1 MVPVHHAKALT
12 KRTGMYAGAG
22 VLLWAALTGYLAW
35 PALPADGPWLRALA
49 LALASG
55 AVATGLAL
63 AACAALLSAMPLGM
77 PARGWPR
84 LLPAFLALPHMA
96 FALGVLL
103 LLSPSGMLVR
113 FLFALLAPLQALL
126 PWPLDTPPDW
136 QSTQDPWG
144 LGLVL
149 VLVCK
154 ETPFLLWCALAQW
167 QRPDLAQRW
176 RREMALARTWGYSER
191 RAWWRVVWPQLVP
204 RLGGPLLAVAMYSVS
219 VIDVAWIIG
228 PGAPPTLAVL
238 AWQWLQDANPA
249 QRAQGLAAM
258 AVLAACTAVL
268 AVLACAAYQSWLRM
282 GGRRRWSGGP
292 AAMPPLASQGL
303 YVPHSP
309 YSPALPWRPR
319 LAYRTLAAVYLAVA
333 AALAFSSVAGAW
345 PFPAVWPQQWT
356 LQAWQLVAGSSAA
369 LGTTLWLAFAS
380 ALSALA
386 LAVALLEALPR
397 RFHTA
402 LMGLALC
409 ALLVPALVWAWLL
422 QTGALALGLEGS
434 VTGLWLAHT
443 LTVWPY
449 LVLSLQAPYAGVDG
463 RLAAVA
469 ASLGR
474 SRWTFLWQV
483 QLPLLRGALAGA
495 GAIGFAVSVAQFLPT
510 LFVGGGRFST
520 VSTEALALSSGGQ
533 RSLVAAYALLQWV
546 LPACAFALAWWL
558 GRARRFALP
567 ALH

>member
-1 MVPVHHAKALT
+1 MTSVHHAKALT
-12 KRTGMYAGAG
+12 HRTGLYASAA
-22 VLLWAALTGYLAW
+22 VLLSASVCAYLAW
-35 PALPADGPWLRALA
+35 PALPAHGPWLRALG

-55 AVATGLAL
+55 AVATGVAL
-63 AACAALLSAMPLGM
+63 AACAALLSAMPMGM
-77 PARGWPR
+77 PARAWPR

-103 LLSPSGMLVR
+103 LLSPSGVLVR
-113 FLFALLAPLQALL
+113 VLFALLAPLQALL
-126 PWPLDTPPDW
+126 PWPLDVPPDW

-167 QRPDLAQRW
+167 QRPDLALRW

-191 RAWWRVVWPQLVP
+191 MAWWRVVWPQLLP
-204 RLGGPLLAVAMYSVS
+204 RLAGPLLAVGMYGVS
-219 VIDVAWIIG
+219 VVDVAWIIG

-238 AWQWLQDANPA
+238 AWQWLQEADPA
-249 QRAQGLAAM
+249 RRAQGLAAM
-258 AVLAACTAVL
+258 AILAACTAVL
-268 AVLACAAYQSWLRM
+268 AVLAYGVYQSGLRFW
-282 GGRRRWSGGP
+282 GRRRWSGGP
-292 AAMPPLASQGL
+292 PAVAPLATVAPRAPVL
-303 YVPHSP
+303 R
-309 YSPALPWRPR
+309 WRPR
-319 LAYRTLAAVYLAVA
+319 LVYSALPAVYCAVV
-333 AALAFSSVAGAW
+333 AALAFGSVAGAW
-345 PFPAVWPQQWT
+345 PFPALMPQQWT
-356 LQAWQLVAGSSAA
+356 VQAWRSVLGSSSA
-369 LGTTLWLAFAS
+369 LGTTLWLASAS
-380 ALSALA
+380 ALSALV

-397 RFHTA
+397 RWHAAFMA
-402 LMGLALC
+402 LALVL
-409 ALLVPALVWAWLL
+409 LLVPALVWAWLL
-422 QTGALALGLEGS
+422 QKGALALGLDGS
-434 VTGLWLAHT
+434 AGGLWLAHT
-443 LTVWPY
+443 VTVWPY
-449 LVLSLQAPYAGVDG
+449 VLLSLQAPYAGVDG

-474 SRWTFLWQV
+474 SRCAYLWQV

-510 LFVGGGRFST
+510 LFVGGGRLST

-558 GRARRFALP
+558 GRARRFVRLGARP
-567 ALH
+567 SLH

>member
-1 MVPVHHAKALT
+1 MTSLHHAKASTHHAGL
-12 KRTGMYAGAG
+12 YASAV
-22 VLLWAALTGYLAW
+22 VLLCASISAYLAW
-35 PALPADGPWLRALA
+35 PGLPEHAPWLRALG
-49 LALASG
+49 LSLASG

-63 AACAALLSAMPLGM
+63 AACAALLSAMPMGM
-77 PARGWPR
+77 AVRAWPR

-103 LLSPSGMLVR
+103 LLSPSGVLVR
-113 FLFALLAPLQALL
+113 WVFALLAPLQALL
-126 PWPLDTPPDW
+126 PWPLDVPPDW

-167 QRPDLAQRW
+167 QRPDLALRW
-176 RREMALARTWGYSER
+176 RREMALACTWGYSER
-191 RAWWRVVWPQLVP
+191 SAWWRVVWPQLLP
-204 RLGGPLLAVAMYSVS
+204 RLAGPLLAVGMYSVS
-219 VIDVAWIIG
+219 VVDVAWIIG

-238 AWQWLQDANPA
+238 AWQWLQDADPA
-249 QRAQGLAAM
+249 RRAQGLAAM
-258 AVLAACTAVL
+258 AILAACTAVL
-268 AVLACAAYQSWLRM
+268 AVVVYAAYQGWLRL

-292 AAMPPLASQGL
+292 PAMASFA
-303 YVPHSP
+303 PMTP
-309 YSPALPWRPR
+309 NAMALRWRPR
-319 LAYRTLAAVYLAVA
+319 VAYRALPALYLAVA
-333 AALAFSSVAGAW
+333 AALTFSSVAGTW

-356 LQAWQLVAGSSAA
+356 LQAWQSAAGSSSA
-369 LGTTLWLAFAS
+369 LGTTLWLASTS
-380 ALSALA
+380 ALSALV
-386 LAVALLEALPR
+386 LAVLLLEALPR
-397 RFHTA
+397 RFHAA
-402 LMGLALC
+402 LMGLALGP
-409 ALLVPALVWAWLL
+409 LLLPALVWAWLL
-422 QTGALALGLEGS
+422 QSGALALGVDGS
-434 VTGLWLAHT
+434 ASGLWLAHT

-449 LVLSLQAPYAGVDG
+449 VLLSLQAPYAAVDG

-474 SRWTFLWQV
+474 SRWAYLWQV
-483 QLPLLRGALAGA
+483 RLPLMRGALAGA

-533 RSLVAAYALLQWV
+533 RSLLAAYALLQWV

-558 GRARRFALP
+558 GRARRFAQP
-567 ALH
+567 CVSSSLH